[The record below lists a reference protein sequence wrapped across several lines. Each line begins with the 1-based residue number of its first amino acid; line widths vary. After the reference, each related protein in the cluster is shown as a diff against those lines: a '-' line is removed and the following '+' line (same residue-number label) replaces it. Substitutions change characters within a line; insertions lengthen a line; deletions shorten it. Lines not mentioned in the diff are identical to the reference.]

1 MIKQITE
8 KSIGHRIR
16 FHFFYSTERWM
27 FFEIDKM
34 PANAKSLA
42 EFLENISNGSLPKGI
57 YLVEIVEEN
66 KNFMVLYNETE
77 ITEEKVIEFAESLG
91 L

>member
-8 KSIGHRIR
+8 KSIGHRVR
-16 FHFFYSTERWM
+16 FHFFHSTERWM

-42 EFLENISNGSLPKGI
+42 EFMESITNGSLPKGI
-57 YLVEIVEEN
+57 YHIDIVEEN
-66 KNFMVLYNETE
+66 KSFMILYNETE
-77 ITEEKVIEFAESLG
+77 ITEEKVIEFTKSLE